1 MSKPLI
7 PVSLVCLLLLATAHA
22 SEPQKSES
30 RDVAQASVPITV
42 VTAETRDLEVWES
55 SVGELE
61 SRSAP
66 TIAAEVDGRIT
77 AVSADVG
84 QSVEAG
90 QVLAEIDPEDFRLA
104 ANLATADIE
113 RFQALIRA
121 QELQVKRYRELVKK
135 NSANQSALDD
145 AVAQFGATR
154 AQLSAAR
161 VRLQQAMRNIARA
174 SITSPVS
181 GKVDERNISVGDY
194 VKTGTALF
202 HITTLEHL
210 RAWLPFPESLASK
223 LRVGLPVKLTTP
235 VSPGHEV
242 SAVITDIRPEITR
255 SSRAINVIVD
265 MDNPDDWNPG
275 ASVTGA
281 VRIDLHPQAVIVPET
296 CIVRRPVGLVV
307 YRVEN
312 DSVREVPV
320 STGIRQGD
328 SIEILSGVQAGDRL
342 ALDGAAYLTDGVAVR
357 ILPAGAAEAANT
369 GSAK

>member
-1 MSKPLI
+1 MRAPLI
-7 PVSLVCLLLLATAHA
+7 PVSLVCLLLVASVHA
-22 SEPQKSES
+22 AEPQQTQSPE
-30 RDVAQASVPITV
+30 VVPVSVPITV
-42 VTAETRDLEVWES
+42 TAAESRDLEVWET

-66 TIAAEVDGRIT
+66 TIAAEVDGRIV
-77 AVSADVG
+77 AVTADVG
-84 QSVEAG
+84 QAVESG

-104 ANLATADIE
+104 ANVATADIE
-113 RFQALIRA
+113 RLQALIRA

-154 AQLSAAR
+154 AQMSAAR
-161 VRLQQAMRNIARA
+161 VRLQQAARNIARA

-181 GKVDERNISVGDY
+181 GKVDERKISAGDY
-194 VKTGTALF
+194 VKTGTPLF
-202 HITTLEHL
+202 HITTLEQL
-210 RAWLPFPESLASK
+210 RAWLPFPESLASM
-223 LRVGLPVKLTTP
+223 LHVGLPVKLTTP

-242 SAVITDIRPEITR
+242 SATITDIRPEITR

-265 MDNPDDWNPG
+265 LDNPDDWNPG

-281 VRIDLHPQAVIVPET
+281 VRVDLHAHAVVVPET
-296 CIVRRPVGLVV
+296 CIVRRPAGLVV

-312 DSVREVPV
+312 DRVTEVPV

-328 SIEILSGVQAGDRL
+328 TIEILSGVKAGDTL
-342 ALDGAAYLTDGVAVR
+342 ALDGAAYLNDGVAVR
-357 ILPAGAAEAANT
+357 IQNTAGNEAT
-369 GSAK
+369 K